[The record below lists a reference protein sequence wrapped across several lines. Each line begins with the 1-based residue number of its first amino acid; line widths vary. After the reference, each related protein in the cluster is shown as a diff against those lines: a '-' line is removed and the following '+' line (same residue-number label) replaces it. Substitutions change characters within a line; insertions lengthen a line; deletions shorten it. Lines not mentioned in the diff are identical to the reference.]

1 MTQTTPHEI
10 GLELVK
16 LLITGKQPNKVSDE
30 LWQTALKLLNMRW
43 QIDVSDTYPIPTMP
57 HFSGCLSCGN
67 PKGHGGLMCP
77 GMMGVGIG
85 SHD

>member
-1 MTQTTPHEI
+1 MQESRTTPHEI

-16 LLITGKQPNKVSDE
+16 QLMSAKQPCKFSDE

-43 QIDVSDTYPIPTMP
+43 QVDISQLTNLPFNIT
-57 HFSGCLSCGN
+57 GCMNCGD

-77 GMMGVGIG
+77 GLISTGMPT
-85 SHD
+85 